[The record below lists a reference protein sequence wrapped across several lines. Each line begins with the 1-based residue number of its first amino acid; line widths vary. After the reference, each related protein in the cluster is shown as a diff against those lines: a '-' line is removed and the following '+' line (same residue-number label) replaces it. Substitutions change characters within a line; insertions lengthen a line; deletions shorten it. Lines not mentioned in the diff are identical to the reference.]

1 MAREMTPVD
10 WAKRPI
16 EKYADFTGRA
26 SRPEYWWYT
35 LALVVTYLVISIVEN
50 IVGLN
55 GMAGSYGLLSLLLT
69 LATLVPSIAVGV
81 RRLHDTNRSGWWLLI
96 ALIPYGLMVLAG
108 IFAMDGAGAIGLL
121 AMIGLISV
129 VALIGAVVL
138 LIFMVLPGTPGDNRY
153 GPPPAAS
160 GGTAV
165 AAE

>member
-1 MAREMTPVD
+1 MARELTPVD

-35 LALVVTYLVISIVEN
+35 LALVVTYFVISLVEN

-55 GMAGSYGLLSLLLT
+55 GMAGPYGLLSLLLM
-69 LATLVPSIAVGV
+69 LATLVPSIAVGI

-108 IFAMDGAGAIGLL
+108 IFAMGGAGAIGLL
-121 AMIGLISV
+121 AMMGLISV

-138 LIFMVLPGTPGDNRY
+138 LIFMVLPGSSGDNRY
-153 GPPPAAS
+153 GPPPAAG